1 MRVNIYLVS
10 CVLTAQCPLV
20 LGCLIVEV
28 RDQRPK
34 GRNNEPPLPEKIVL
48 RPTADSINHDV
59 KTNARENRWGDREA
73 MELESRLLVRSY
85 SAHEKIILMDC

>member
-1 MRVNIYLVS
+1 MHFGS
-10 CVLTAQCPLV
+10 CVPAAHHALV

-48 RPTADSINHDV
+48 RPTAESINHDV
-59 KTNARENRWGDREA
+59 KTNARENGWGDKEA
-73 MELESRLLVRSY
+73 LELESRHLVRPH
-85 SAHEKIILMDC
+85 SAHNKCVLIGC

>member
-1 MRVNIYLVS
+1 MHSGS
-10 CVLTAQCPLV
+10 CIPAAQHLLV

-48 RPTADSINHDV
+48 RPTAESINHDV
-59 KTNARENRWGDREA
+59 KTNAREKRWGDKEA
-73 MELESRLLVRSY
+73 LELESRLLVRSY
-85 SAHEKIILMDC
+85 SAHQKLLLMDY